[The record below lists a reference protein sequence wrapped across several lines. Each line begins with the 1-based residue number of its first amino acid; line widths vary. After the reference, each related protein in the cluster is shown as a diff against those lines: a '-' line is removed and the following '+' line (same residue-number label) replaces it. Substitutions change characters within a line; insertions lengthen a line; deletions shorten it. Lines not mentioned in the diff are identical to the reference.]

1 MNGVGMMAPGDHAG
15 FSFMNGGSLMAVAEL
30 LALDVPGQGFKE
42 VGQLAVDEHKHR
54 EDQKDF
60 EDVLVAHGLNG
71 LSQRRFVQPNFGGG
85 SLFRRR
91 FFKN

>member
-54 EDQKDF
+54 EDQ
-60 EDVLVAHGLNG
+60 
-71 LSQRRFVQPNFGGG
+71 
-85 SLFRRR
+85 
-91 FFKN
+91 